1 MATTTSAAQ
10 SNPDALSALSAQ
22 FRGKLITANDADYDG
37 ARMVYNAMID
47 KRPALIARC
56 TDVADVI
63 NAVRF
68 GCEQDLSIAVRGG
81 GHNVAGKGMCDDGLV
96 IDLSEMKGVLVNPQ
110 GRTVRVEGGAVWGDV
125 DHATHAF
132 GLATPSGIIS
142 TTGVAGLTLGGGF
155 GHLSRRYGLSLDNL
169 LEADVVL
176 ADGRF
181 VTASEHEHADLF
193 WALRGGGG
201 NFGIVTSFTFQLHQV
216 ETVYGGPI
224 FFPANRA
231 GAMLEFYRE
240 WVVDAP
246 REISAFYI
254 LHQAA
259 PAPFVPEELHFHPA
273 AAFVVCYTGPLNAAE
288 QAVKPFRELGGAVL
302 DLMGPLPYPA
312 LQSMFDDLFTTG
324 LQHYWKSDIVNAIP
338 DPALQIH
345 IRRAPTV
352 PDPWSGIHIYPLNGA
367 IHDAQSDATAFPF
380 RDALATHNVLAINPD
395 PGVMNE
401 RIAWARG
408 YYEELRPYAES
419 GGYVNFM
426 TDEGDERIRAAY
438 RGNYARLA
446 QIKQQYDPDN
456 VFHINQNIRPA

>member
-1 MATTTSAAQ
+1 MAATTSAAQ
-10 SNPDALSALSAQ
+10 LRPDPLNALSAQ
-22 FRGKLITANDADYDG
+22 FRGALITAADASYDD

-56 TDVADVI
+56 ADVADVI
-63 NAVRF
+63 HAVRF
-68 GCEQDLSIAVRGG
+68 AREQDLPIAVRGG
-81 GHNVAGKGMCDDGLV
+81 GHNVAGKGTCDDGLV
-96 IDLSEMKGVLVNPQ
+96 IDLSQMKGVLVDPQ

-125 DHATHAF
+125 DHATNAF

-176 ADGRF
+176 ADGGF
-181 VTASEHEHADLF
+181 VTAGENQHADLF

-201 NFGIVTSFTFQLHQV
+201 NFGIVTSFTFRLHEV

-224 FFPANRA
+224 FFPAKQA
-231 GAMLEFYRE
+231 ALMLEFYRD

-246 REISAFYI
+246 RELSAFYAV
-254 LHQAA
+254 HQAA
-259 PAPFVPEELHFHPA
+259 PAPWVPEALHFHPA
-273 AAFVVCYTGPLNAAE
+273 AAFMVCYTGPLDAAE
-288 QAVKPFRELGGAVL
+288 RAVRPFRELGGAVL

-312 LQSMFDDLFTTG
+312 IQTMFDDLFTTG
-324 LQHYWKSDIVNAIP
+324 LQHYWKSDVISALP
-338 DPALQIH
+338 DPAIQIH
-345 IRRAPTV
+345 ARRAPTV

-367 IHDAQSDATAFPF
+367 IHEAQSDATAFPF
-380 RDALATHNVLAINPD
+380 RDALAAHNVLAVNPD
-395 PGVMNE
+395 PAVMDE

-426 TDEGDERIRAAY
+426 SDEGDERIRAAY

-446 QIKQQYDPDN
+446 RTKKQYDPDN